1 MRVLLAVFFVAT
13 IASFVLMS
21 KATKN
26 YQSKGKYLISGVVCF
41 MLTLVFY
48 YFSPKE
54 EVKNK
59 ETKTA
64 TVEVKK
70 EERLKEDTSK
80 HVEKENKKQG
90 NVAEE
95 KPNDRDQDKNQLKEE
110 SKKEIKVQDETK
122 VKKATI
128 DEYKNRI
135 NQAFTEMGR
144 KTNLKINSTDILEDG
159 RTVINLSDNIVI
171 FLTTDKDKYIEKAT
185 LGMTTDA
192 YLLEYKD
199 FEFAFLLLIGTIDD
213 SLNYS
218 ERYLVKQELGLS
230 DKDAFNK
237 QFTKTYKRNGITY
250 TFKGGIKDNFIL
262 QAELKN

>member
-1 MRVLLAVFFVAT
+1 MKKPFYKKWWFWGIIIFFILG
-13 IASFVLMS
+13 IAGTHDKKNEES
-21 KATKN
+21 KAASTES
-26 YQSKGKYLISGVVCF
+26 QQ
-41 MLTLVFY
+41 T
-48 YFSPKE
+48 
-54 EVKNK
+54 
-59 ETKTA
+59 T
-64 TVEVKK
+64 
-70 EERLKEDTSK
+70 K
-80 HVEKENKKQG
+80 HVEKENEKQG
-90 NVAEE
+90 NVKEE
-95 KPNDRDQDKNQLKEE
+95 KPNDKDMDKNQLGEE
-110 SKKEIKVQDETK
+110 SKKAIKVQDETK
-122 VKKATI
+122 VNKTTI

-135 NQAFTEMGR
+135 NQAFKEMGR
-144 KTNLKINSTDILEDG
+144 KTSLKINSTDVLEDG

-192 YLLEYKD
+192 YLLEHKD

-237 QFTKTYKRNGITY
+237 QFTKSYKRNGITY

>member
-1 MRVLLAVFFVAT
+1 MRVLLAIFFVAT

-26 YQSKGKYLISGVVCF
+26 YQSKGKYLISGIVCF
-41 MLTLVFY
+41 MLTIAFY
-48 YFSPKE
+48 YLSPKE
-54 EVKNK
+54 EVKDK

-64 TVEVKK
+64 TVEVK
-70 EERLKEDTSK
+70 KEDTSK
-80 HVEKENKKQG
+80 HVEKENKKQD
-90 NVAEE
+90 NF
-95 KPNDRDQDKNQLKEE
+95 KEE
-110 SKKEIKVQDETK
+110 TSNNKDKDQLEKESKNAIKAQDETK

-128 DEYKNRI
+128 DEYKGRI
-135 NQAFTEMGR
+135 NQAFKEMGR
-144 KTNLKINSTDILEDG
+144 KTNLKINSTDVLEEG
-159 RTVINLSDNIVI
+159 RTVINLSDNILI

-192 YLLEYKD
+192 YLLEHKD

-213 SLNYS
+213 TLNYS

-262 QAELKN
+262 QAEIKN

>member
-1 MRVLLAVFFVAT
+1 MRVLLAIFFVAT
-13 IASFVLMS
+13 IASFVFMS
-21 KATKN
+21 KASKK
-26 YQSKGKYLISGVVCF
+26 YQSKGKYLISGIVCF
-41 MLTLVFY
+41 MLTIVFY
-48 YFSPKE
+48 YLSPKE
-54 EVKNK
+54 EVKDK

-70 EERLKEDTSK
+70 EDTSK
-80 HVEKENKKQG
+80 HVEKEDQKQG
-90 NVAEE
+90 NVSEE
-95 KPNDRDQDKNQLKEE
+95 KHNDRDQDKNQLKEE
-110 SKKEIKVQDETK
+110 SKKEIKTQDETK

-128 DEYKNRI
+128 DEYKGRI
-135 NQAFTEMGR
+135 NQAFKEMGR
-144 KTNLKINSTDILEDG
+144 KTNLKINSTDVLEDG
-159 RTVINLSDNIVI
+159 RTVINLSDNILI
-171 FLTTDKDKYIEKAT
+171 FLTTDKDQYIEKAT

-192 YLLEYKD
+192 YLLERKD

-230 DKDAFNK
+230 DKEAFNK
-237 QFTKTYKRNGITY
+237 QFTKTYKRNGIIY

>member
-1 MRVLLAVFFVAT
+1 MKKPFYKKWWFWGIIIFFILGA
-13 IASFVLMS
+13 AGS
-21 KATKN
+21 K
-26 YQSKGKYLISGVVCF
+26 
-41 MLTLVFY
+41 
-48 YFSPKE
+48 E
-54 EVKNK
+54 
-59 ETKTA
+59 
-64 TVEVKK
+64 KK
-70 EERLKEDTSK
+70 EESKTASTESKQTTK
-80 HVEKENKKQG
+80 HVEKENKKQDSTKEETS
-90 NVAEE
+90 NV
-95 KPNDRDQDKNQLKEE
+95 KDKDQLEEE
-110 SKKEIKVQDETK
+110 SKQPIKAQETK

-128 DEYKNRI
+128 DEYKSRI

-144 KTNLKINSTDILEDG
+144 KTNLKINSTDVLEDG
-159 RTVINLSDNIVI
+159 RTVINLSDNILI

-192 YLLEYKD
+192 YLLEHKD

-213 SLNYS
+213 TLNYS

-262 QAELKN
+262 QAEIKN

>member
-1 MRVLLAVFFVAT
+1 MRVLLAIFFVAT

-26 YQSKGKYLISGVVCF
+26 YQSKGKYLISGIVCF
-41 MLTLVFY
+41 MLTIVFY
-48 YFSPKE
+48 YLSPKE
-54 EVKNK
+54 EVKDK

-70 EERLKEDTSK
+70 EEKRKEDNSK
-80 HVEKENKKQG
+80 HVEKEQKKQG
-90 NVAEE
+90 NPEE
-95 KPNDRDQDKNQLKEE
+95 TNSNDKDQLEKE
-110 SKKEIKVQDETK
+110 SKNAIKVQDETK
-122 VKKATI
+122 VKKATV
-128 DEYKNRI
+128 DEYKSRI
-135 NQAFTEMGR
+135 NQAFKEMGR
-144 KTNLKINSTDILEDG
+144 KTNLKINSTDVLEDG
-159 RTVINLSDNIVI
+159 RTVINLSDNILI
-171 FLTTDKDKYIEKAT
+171 FLTTDKDQYIEKAT

-192 YLLEYKD
+192 YLLEHKD

-213 SLNYS
+213 TLNYS

-262 QAELKN
+262 QAEMK